1 MLDIKQEI
9 EILLLKKRLSMR
21 KIVALMKEAGYDIP
35 QQSTVSTAFN
45 NKRIRF
51 ENVQEI
57 LEFLGYELRIHE
69 KQK

>member
-1 MLDIKQEI
+1 
-9 EILLLKKRLSMR
+9 MR
-21 KIVALMKEAGYDIP
+21 KIVTLMKEAGYDIP

>member
-21 KIVALMKEAGYDIP
+21 KIVTLMKEAGYD
-35 QQSTVSTAFN
+35 
-45 NKRIRF
+45 
-51 ENVQEI
+51 
-57 LEFLGYELRIHE
+57 LRIHE

>member
-21 KIVALMKEAGYDIP
+21 KIVTLMKEAGYDIP

-45 NKRIRF
+45 NKTVYSSLYKLTKIQH
-51 ENVQEI
+51 NEI
-57 LEFLGYELRIHE
+57 I
-69 KQK
+69 